1 MADERSKILVLVEGE
16 KTDYQLMKRLLQLY
30 GISDSHRIVSYN
42 TNIYVLY
49 NYVLYNEIFRD
60 GDPASMDILQTLKE
74 HERDLEKKKLFD
86 ERYSDILLI
95 FDLDPQDPAFSADKI
110 LEMVSFFVE
119 SSDMGK
125 LYLNYPMVEAFY
137 HMKSIPDSEYNGYT
151 ASLVELRR
159 HKYKERVTN
168 ENRNHS
174 YAKFAVTKEECS
186 TVIGQ
191 NIEKAWLISGTE
203 RLMDGVFRF
212 LPDSV
217 DILKAQLKNLDE
229 LQLVSV
235 LCTCVFYIADYNP
248 TLLQ

>member
-1 MADERSKILVLVEGE
+1 MAEGKSKILVLVEGE
-16 KTDYQLMKRLLQLY
+16 KTDYRLMGHLLEVY
-30 GISDSHRIVSYN
+30 GISDSHEIVSYN

-49 NYVLYNEIFRD
+49 NEMFRD
-60 GDPASMDILQTLKE
+60 GDPSSMDILQILKG
-74 HERDLEKKKLFD
+74 HERDSEKKKLFD

-110 LEMVSFFVE
+110 IKMASYFVE

-137 HMKSIPDSEYNGYT
+137 HMKSIPDEEYYQYT
-151 ASLVELRR
+151 ASLEELRNR
-159 HKYKERVTN
+159 KYKERVTR

-174 YAKFAVTKEECS
+174 YAKFAVTKEECNI
-186 TVIGQ
+186 VIGQ
-191 NIEKAWLISGTE
+191 NIRKAWLIVGTE
-203 RLMDGVFRF
+203 QVTDGISQL

-217 DILKAQLKNLDE
+217 NVLKFQLKNLKE
-229 LQLVSV
+229 QQLVSI
-235 LCTCVFYIADYNP
+235 LCICVFYIVDYNS